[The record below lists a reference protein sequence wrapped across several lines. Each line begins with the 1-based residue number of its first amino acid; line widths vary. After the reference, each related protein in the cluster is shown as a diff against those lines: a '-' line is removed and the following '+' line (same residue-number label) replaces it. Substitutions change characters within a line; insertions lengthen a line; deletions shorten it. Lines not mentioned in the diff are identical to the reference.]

1 MKLDKQNELRA
12 MIKVEIELLKAC
24 YGDCIFLTV
33 SSDDK
38 EFIIMID
45 GGTSLTYIQRGRYG
59 RMENGP
65 LKTKLHQLKA
75 EGKAIDLLVITHVDD
90 DHIGGV
96 LEWFKDQIPTADFV
110 KQIWMNDDV
119 EVTITKGLDNT
130 SSQAASLKKIMEENE
145 LPSVNQI
152 IKGKVFPFDWGRM
165 LVLAPTAEKHNKISE
180 DIGNEL
186 NNTVNDRYDENIKDL
201 LEEKYDHGKCSKEN
215 DASMAFL
222 LQTNDGENCLL
233 LGDAN
238 IDIVMDSL
246 KHTDGIILPLKCSWV
261 KLSHHGSKNNF
272 SPELL
277 EIIEAENYIISTN
290 GIKFG
295 HPDKEVIAYLVD
307 KTNAKL
313 WFNYRERAKRIFT
326 QQDKQNYPIEERI
339 KFFD

>member
-1 MKLDKQNELRA
+1 MT
-12 MIKVEIELLKAC
+12 KVEIELLKAC

-33 SSDDK
+33 SNDNK
-38 EFIIMID
+38 EYIIMID
-45 GGTSLTYIQRGRYG
+45 SGTSLTYIQRGRYG
-59 RMENGP
+59 RTENGP
-65 LKTKLHQLKA
+65 LKTKLNQLKA
-75 EGKAIDLLVITHVDD
+75 DGKAIDLLVITHVDD

-96 LEWFKDQIPTADFV
+96 LEWFKDQIPSSDFV

-119 EVTITKGLDNT
+119 EVTIAKGLDNT
-130 SSQAASLKKIMEENE
+130 SAQAASLKKLLDENE
-145 LPSVNQI
+145 IPFVNQI
-152 IKGKVFPFDWGRM
+152 IKGSVFSFEWGRM
-165 LVLAPTAEKHNKISE
+165 LALAPTAEKHNKISE
-180 DIGNEL
+180 DISNEL
-186 NNTVNDRYDENIKDL
+186 YNTVDDRYDENIKKL
-201 LEEKYDHGKCSKEN
+201 LEEKYDCGKCSKEN

-246 KHTDGIILPLKCSWV
+246 KHIEGIMLPLKCRWV

-277 EIIEAENYIISTN
+277 DMIEAENYIISTN

-313 WFNYRERAKRIFT
+313 WFNYPKRAERLFT
-326 QQDKQNYPIEERI
+326 KQDRQDYPNLEERI
-339 KFFD
+339 KFFN